1 MKPDSDNIEKLIF
14 AFEYED
20 KSLASKCNTIIESI
34 FKTQIFPEIKNAIDN
49 KIPKELTIQL
59 ESLEID
65 IGTINEKELPTF
77 LAKKIIDKLDK
88 ALRYELN
95 LKINQKSIHINESA
109 HSQESDYSIVALEYY
124 LKRGYF
130 PSWFDTGKSLDG
142 LISTLMESSKDD
154 FFQMLGKYR
163 INEAAMS
170 RLKNILSL
178 KIYNEIY
185 PLVKSNSLQV
195 PKKLLNKNT
204 KVSMENDFTDE
215 IRVNNAGLIIFWP
228 FLTRLF
234 EQLNLVENGLFIS
247 KSARNRAIYLLQ
259 YMVNNTTD
267 NPEFELVLNKIL
279 VGMPISEHLD
289 PIENL
294 SLEEKNMT
302 VSLINGLIANW
313 EKVRDASPAA
323 IQETFVQR
331 EGFLLIKEEN
341 MHLKINKKGVDV
353 LLMSIPWNLSLIKL
367 PWMEKPL
374 HIEWI

>member
-1 MKPDSDNIEKLIF
+1 MHQSKDCINSSKIV
-14 AFEYED
+14 FEY
-20 KSLASKCNTIIESI
+20 KSKKLAVQCNDIIETI
-34 FKTQIFPEIKNAIDN
+34 FNTQIVPKLEEVIIHKIPKGVDLHIDTIELDIGNIKANEFHNELALRIKNAFENALESKLSLLQDSTIDN
-49 KIPKELTIQL
+49 TLKT
-59 ESLEID
+59 
-65 IGTINEKELPTF
+65 
-77 LAKKIIDKLDK
+77 ADKTSYYL
-88 ALRYELN
+88 L
-95 LKINQKSIHINESA
+95 S
-109 HSQESDYSIVALEYY
+109 ALEFYMVS
-124 LKRGYF
+124 GYF

-154 FFQMLGKYR
+154 FFQMLGKYS

-185 PLVKSNSLQV
+185 PLVKSNSLQA

-267 NPEFELVLNKIL
+267 DPEFELVLNKIL

-374 HIEWI
+374 HIEWV